1 MVEKLIDDIVKT
13 NSTNY
18 LTEAGKRFVSN
29 IKNKNDIKKLL
40 ADNRDFFIK
49 YESSADRMMDDIA
62 TVLSDKNLEELAGK
76 LCEDSGY
83 SFKAILIKGL
93 TDCMSEYEIPHEV
106 ACLYANR
113 ILGAVLHELPQVA
126 PDKYDRYFQSE
137 WRIEQQQA
145 EEQINQKL
153 EKISSQMAVY
163 TAKQMAI
170 YSTDAL
176 DLQLKRQTVNPK
188 IGIDFFDI
196 DDDEF
201 INKFNKLKN
210 DEKVCVRAR
219 CREEAVY
226 CIINELWKSGEKRPI
241 FVVKS
246 REDWDKLMAVKESGN
261 IYIPWFYA
269 DEIISIE
276 NNTNIFVFTDEVPSF
291 SDNEIELRPR
301 TYETIRRA
309 LTRAGMGV
317 NEANELVSETH
328 GLYIP
333 MKRRIFNG
341 AFLKKPEWIDGLSV
355 KVKAT
360 CLLAGQWTDADGD
373 KAVIEELS
381 GCEYEEFIEQI
392 TKYAGGEEP
401 FVYIIG
407 KGSEKQYYLA
417 SVQNTW
423 EYLDVQTDSDIWGKF
438 TRASIDVLNES
449 ETLFTYTYAERFA
462 ARYRGEKLF
471 WSANIRRG
479 MLNTLLIKVLHKDH
493 GDSQVVLDDM
503 VSEILGYVKTEQQWK
518 YISRYFRELCEL
530 SPSMVLDRLENEWE
544 KSTGLLQLF
553 DRQSDNFLFE
563 RNAYIDILSGV
574 ETMLV
579 QKQYA
584 ARALEWLLRIDDK
597 SYKYTSNTPE
607 SIIHK
612 AICSWIN
619 LSAFRTVDEK
629 VNAAKIALKYDR
641 NGWERIYKALPQY
654 DSNIIGN
661 IICPHYREHVTTE
674 WMAKQDIVETAIQYV
689 QLLIKEAHFKPE
701 RWEKLLN
708 IADDVPDNIREKLI
722 NGMLYEISQMTDE
735 EKIHLKNF
743 IRKIIYKNRYFNT
756 AEWAQPEEI
765 VEQYEKLLDEIHT
778 DTPEYEY
785 EYLFVQENDGVLLNP
800 VETCDNNARHDD
812 NEKQVQAIIAD
823 EVTHFKKHNLSVAKL
838 AAICSKEKWTTLGR
852 SLARYW
858 SGVFDEEVF
867 YDLYNAQSLNRTMA
881 IDYCRELAYS
891 GENVYLYIMEIHK
904 KKKLDDEFLVG
915 IYRLE
920 AECSGEDIP
929 QIDKAPE
936 HIKKM
941 FWQQAD
947 YYMTSKYIWA
957 LGECKKYGNV
967 DVYIKLLYRA
977 MSDKYFGT
985 EQIYDYVVSLK
996 DIDDIRNVSDV
1007 SYYLKEILKQMHKK
1021 YIDDA
1026 VKSYEL
1032 ATVEIR
1038 FFGALK
1044 WRDMKC
1050 FQKIVK
1056 ADPGNYA
1063 ELIAII
1069 RRKDNDNSEKMLTEE
1084 ESTYINVMCRLYG
1097 EIKFCPAERNGKVIE
1112 SELRSWIEEFM
1123 ILLEKND
1130 QKSLFSYYIGKMLSY
1145 SPAGKDG
1152 YYPCEAVRNV
1162 LEDYADDALIS
1173 GYVTEK
1179 YNSRGIYSPSDGRTE
1194 KSLAARYKENADY
1207 LSTIY
1212 PKTAKIYYR
1221 LCDRYKYEAKCERE
1235 RAENGVY

>member
-423 EYLDVQTDSDIWGKF
+423 EYLDVQT
-438 TRASIDVLNES
+438 
-449 ETLFTYTYAERFA
+449 
-462 ARYRGEKLF
+462 
-471 WSANIRRG
+471 
-479 MLNTLLIKVLHKDH
+479 
-493 GDSQVVLDDM
+493 
-503 VSEILGYVKTEQQWK
+503 
-518 YISRYFRELCEL
+518 
-530 SPSMVLDRLENEWE
+530 
-544 KSTGLLQLF
+544 
-553 DRQSDNFLFE
+553 
-563 RNAYIDILSGV
+563 
-574 ETMLV
+574 
-579 QKQYA
+579 
-584 ARALEWLLRIDDK
+584 
-597 SYKYTSNTPE
+597 
-607 SIIHK
+607 
-612 AICSWIN
+612 
-619 LSAFRTVDEK
+619 
-629 VNAAKIALKYDR
+629 
-641 NGWERIYKALPQY
+641 
-654 DSNIIGN
+654 
-661 IICPHYREHVTTE
+661 VT
-674 WMAKQDIVETAIQYV
+674 
-689 QLLIKEAHFKPE
+689 
-701 RWEKLLN
+701 
-708 IADDVPDNIREKLI
+708 
-722 NGMLYEISQMTDE
+722 
-735 EKIHLKNF
+735 
-743 IRKIIYKNRYFNT
+743 
-756 AEWAQPEEI
+756 
-765 VEQYEKLLDEIHT
+765 
-778 DTPEYEY
+778 
-785 EYLFVQENDGVLLNP
+785 
-800 VETCDNNARHDD
+800 
-812 NEKQVQAIIAD
+812 
-823 EVTHFKKHNLSVAKL
+823 
-838 AAICSKEKWTTLGR
+838 
-852 SLARYW
+852 
-858 SGVFDEEVF
+858 
-867 YDLYNAQSLNRTMA
+867 
-881 IDYCRELAYS
+881 
-891 GENVYLYIMEIHK
+891 
-904 KKKLDDEFLVG
+904 
-915 IYRLE
+915 
-920 AECSGEDIP
+920 
-929 QIDKAPE
+929 
-936 HIKKM
+936 
-941 FWQQAD
+941 
-947 YYMTSKYIWA
+947 
-957 LGECKKYGNV
+957 
-967 DVYIKLLYRA
+967 
-977 MSDKYFGT
+977 
-985 EQIYDYVVSLK
+985 
-996 DIDDIRNVSDV
+996 
-1007 SYYLKEILKQMHKK
+1007 
-1021 YIDDA
+1021 
-1026 VKSYEL
+1026 
-1032 ATVEIR
+1032 
-1038 FFGALK
+1038 
-1044 WRDMKC
+1044 
-1050 FQKIVK
+1050 
-1056 ADPGNYA
+1056 
-1063 ELIAII
+1063 
-1069 RRKDNDNSEKMLTEE
+1069 
-1084 ESTYINVMCRLYG
+1084 YG
-1097 EIKFCPAERNGKVIE
+1097 E
-1112 SELRSWIEEFM
+1112 
-1123 ILLEKND
+1123 
-1130 QKSLFSYYIGKMLSY
+1130 SLQGQ
-1145 SPAGKDG
+1145 A
-1152 YYPCEAVRNV
+1152 
-1162 LEDYADDALIS
+1162 
-1173 GYVTEK
+1173 
-1179 YNSRGIYSPSDGRTE
+1179 
-1194 KSLAARYKENADY
+1194 
-1207 LSTIY
+1207 
-1212 PKTAKIYYR
+1212 
-1221 LCDRYKYEAKCERE
+1221 
-1235 RAENGVY
+1235 